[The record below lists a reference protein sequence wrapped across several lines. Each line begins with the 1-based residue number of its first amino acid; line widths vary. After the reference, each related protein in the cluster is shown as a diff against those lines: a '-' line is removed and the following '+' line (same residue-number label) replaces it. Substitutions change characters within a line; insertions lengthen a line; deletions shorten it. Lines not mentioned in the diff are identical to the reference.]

1 MPRPDYL
8 IRMDKELEELNQKI
22 QKLEIFLYRNPK
34 VNELSRVELVHLS
47 MQLAHMRG
55 YASTL
60 HARII
65 DKNIE
70 LREM

>member
-22 QKLEIFLYRNPK
+22 QKLEMFLYHSPK
-34 VNELSRVELVHLS
+34 VPELSRVELVHLS
-47 MQLAHMRG
+47 MQLGYMRG

-65 DKNIE
+65 DKSIE
-70 LREM
+70 LREE